1 MPPSADPD
9 PLRDLRERLQATQ
22 DAAARLAADAARA
35 RAAQEAS
42 RVPPAGWATAQ
53 ERASLRGELE
63 EIAALLTALRALVPA
78 ELQHQVAEVLKQV
91 LLLLRALLD
100 WWLAR
105 LDEVAATGDGAGA
118 GGAHGGDAAARP
130 VGEDI
135 PVT

>member
-22 DAAARLAADAARA
+22 DAAARLAGDAARA
-35 RAAQEAS
+35 RAAHEAA
-42 RVPPAGWATAQ
+42 RTPPAGWATEQ

-63 EIAALLTALRALVPA
+63 EVAALLTALRGLVPA

-100 WWLAR
+100 WWVAR
-105 LDEVAATGDGAGA
+105 LDEVAPAGTADGARDGRDA
-118 GGAHGGDAAARP
+118 DAAAQHVP
-130 VGEDI
+130 QDI
-135 PVT
+135 P